1 MAVEVRF
8 DKYKEKGTNI
18 GIFPRLPFLVVY
30 LKGMEMQGIRR
41 SFEMK

>member
-1 MAVEVRF
+1 MAIEVHF
-8 DKYKEKGTNI
+8 DEFKKKGTDM